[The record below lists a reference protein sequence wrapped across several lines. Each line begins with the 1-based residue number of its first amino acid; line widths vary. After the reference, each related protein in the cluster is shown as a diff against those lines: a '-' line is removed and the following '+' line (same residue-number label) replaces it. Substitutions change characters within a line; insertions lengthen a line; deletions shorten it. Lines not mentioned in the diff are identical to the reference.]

1 MAVKGRRKRGAVAE
15 VGGEHSGGAEEDAI
29 RVHHQSTLLDDG
41 GGGGRVDYWAES
53 AVGLGPDVFR
63 VGLSKSK
70 PVFVKHVSA
79 WFLGKNDFSLL
90 LVCGFLTTP
99 TFLGF
104 KI

>member
-15 VGGEHSGGAEEDAI
+15 AGGEHSGGAEEDAI
-29 RVHHQSTLLDDG
+29 RVHHQSTLLDD